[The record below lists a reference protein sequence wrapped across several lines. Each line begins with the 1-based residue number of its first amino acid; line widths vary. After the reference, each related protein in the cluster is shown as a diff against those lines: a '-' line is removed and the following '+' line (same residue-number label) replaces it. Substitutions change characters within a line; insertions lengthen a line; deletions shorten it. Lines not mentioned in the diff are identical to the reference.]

1 MITSPRN
8 STACRNAAP
17 IWALV
22 LIPRNISLFVAHHYV
37 RNFILETYN
46 TQNGSI
52 FLDSL
57 QPQHHRRC
65 NQRIAEHSRTTAE
78 QFLFS
83 MSAELRKPGRVRCPH
98 SGTLCGWENIRNDSR
113 LEHSH
118 EQTRSRS
125 KRKYLYL
132 HWYLNVTEHSGTF
145 HTGLP
150 FVDIMI
156 VLVLNRIYI
165 SISHTL

>member
-1 MITSPRN
+1 MLLLIT
-8 STACRNAAP
+8 CY
-17 IWALV
+17 LQYHF
-22 LIPRNISLFVAHHYV
+22 SLKIQ
-37 RNFILETYN
+37 NFIFKTYN

-132 HWYLNVTEHSGTF
+132 HWYLNAAEQCGTF

-156 VLVLNRIYI
+156 VLVLIEFTYPYHTRCRGLLFRCVRRI
-165 SISHTL
+165 LC